1 MFRTRLLPLLLF
13 IRGKSF
19 QKGGKLCRG
28 LKNSADIYCSP
39 HRFVLTDMG
48 IAAATGA
55 GIDLPVTKGEE
66 SAKNIIDLISSA
78 TRETL
83 SGKFIDVDTREE
95 IPW

>member
-1 MFRTRLLPLLLF
+1 MLRMRHSPLLLF

-19 QKGGKLCRG
+19 RKSGKVYRG
-28 LKNSADIYCSP
+28 LKNSAEIPCSP

-55 GIDLPVTKGEE
+55 GIDLPVTSGEE
-66 SAKNIIDLISSA
+66 SANKIIDLISLA

-83 SGKFIDVDTREE
+83 SGKFLDADTRKE